1 MNAKR
6 FLRVTGVLM
15 LIIAVIFVI
24 VVLGAPQLGRV
35 FYIGGF
41 KVDASVKRIFYLFYL
56 IAAVILLMASFV
68 VKDKTD
74 K

>member
-1 MNAKR
+1 MNTKK

-24 VVLGAPQLGRV
+24 VALGAPQFRRV

-41 KVDASVKRIFYLFYL
+41 KVDANVKRIFYLLYL
-56 IAAVILLMASFV
+56 IVAVTLLIASFV
-68 VKDKTD
+68 IKDKAD

>member
-1 MNAKR
+1 MNTKK

-24 VVLGAPQLGRV
+24 AALGAPQLGRV

-41 KVDASVKRIFYLFYL
+41 KVDASVKRMFYLLYL
-56 IAAVILLMASFV
+56 IAAVTLLIASFV
-68 VKDKTD
+68 MKDKAD

>member
-1 MNAKR
+1 MNTKK

-24 VVLGAPQLGRV
+24 AALGAPQLGRV
-35 FYIGGF
+35 FYIGAF
-41 KVDASVKRIFYLFYL
+41 KVDANVKRIFYLLYL
-56 IAAVILLMASFV
+56 IVAVTLLMASFV
-68 VKDKTD
+68 MKDKAD